1 MFLLHFLPDAFLS
14 WVVNGLLV
22 IGVVGTAAS
31 WIARYVPVVNQYRGL
46 IQIIGI
52 ICLVAGVYFKGG
64 QASELQWR
72 ERVAEQQKK
81 IAIAE
86 AKSKE
91 ANQQL
96 KEEIKKTQKLT
107 QEVKNATKAGIRA
120 NAAKMDSQCTVDS
133 VAIGLHN
140 GASQNQVPRST
151 RGTVEV
157 LSSPSSSRSV
167 KSPVK

>member
-22 IGVVGTAAS
+22 VGVVGTAAS
-31 WIARYVPVVNQYRGL
+31 WIARYVPFVSQYRVPV
-46 IQIIGI
+46 QIIGI

-64 QASELQWR
+64 EATELQWR

-81 IAIAE
+81 IEIAE
-86 AKSKE
+86 AKSRE

-96 KEEIKKTQKLT
+96 QNEIKKTQKLT
-107 QEVKNATKAGIRA
+107 QEVKNATKAGIKA

-140 GASQNQVPRST
+140 SASQNQVPRGT

-157 LSSPSSSRSV
+157 LSNSGTGRPV
-167 KSPVK
+167 GSPVK